1 MLYANQE
8 PLVSEWKLLTT
19 KLHTLLTTKQK
30 DAQHCNCWKKKKD
43 LCCYII
49 IPPYIALSVTFLFYL
64 QKANDKNV
72 VPRNYLGFFCKGWVK
87 RIFFSNIFLFFS
99 WIKKHGSVSQIACY
113 SHNQISVT
121 AAVTAQYVSRNVAV
135 TKNVTKRGFFIHD
148 LLLKISSHFSFF
160 SIFLISLKEW
170 ILRKCI
176 FLNTQTQ
183 NSE

>member
-1 MLYANQE
+1 MPNIVTAE
-8 PLVSEWKLLTT
+8 
-19 KLHTLLTTKQK
+19 
-30 DAQHCNCWKKKKD
+30 KKKKY

-72 VPRNYLGFFCKGWVK
+72 VPRNYLGFFCKVWVK

-135 TKNVTKRGFFIHD
+135 TKNVTKQGVSLSMTFYPKFP
-148 LLLKISSHFSFF
+148 L
-160 SIFLISLKEW
+160 IFLFSA
-170 ILRKCI
+170 
-176 FLNTQTQ
+176 F
-183 NSE
+183 S

>member
-1 MLYANQE
+1 MPNIVTAE
-8 PLVSEWKLLTT
+8 
-19 KLHTLLTTKQK
+19 
-30 DAQHCNCWKKKKD
+30 KKKKY

-72 VPRNYLGFFCKGWVK
+72 VPRNYLGFFCKVWVK

-121 AAVTAQYVSRNVAV
+121 IAVTAQYVSSNVAV
-135 TKNVTKRGFFIHD
+135 TKNVTKRGFLYPWPFTQNF
-148 LLLKISSHFSFF
+148 LSFF
-160 SIFLISLKEW
+160 FFQH
-170 ILRKCI
+170 
-176 FLNTQTQ
+176 FLNIFKRMNLAEMYIPKHP
-183 NSE
+183 NSELRVKILKVVYWKRYE